1 MTDLVLI
8 TDQDESY
15 LISKSSVASVHW
27 DNNYSSTTII
37 MKERR
42 KRYQD
47 EEAFNQVYHIKL
59 PFKDV
64 QEILT
69 SE

>member
-8 TDQDESY
+8 TDQDKSY

-27 DNNYSSTTII
+27 DNDYSSTTII

-47 EEAFNQVYHIKL
+47 EEAFNQFI
-59 PFKDV
+59 
-64 QEILT
+64 ILNFLLKT
-69 SE
+69 FRKF